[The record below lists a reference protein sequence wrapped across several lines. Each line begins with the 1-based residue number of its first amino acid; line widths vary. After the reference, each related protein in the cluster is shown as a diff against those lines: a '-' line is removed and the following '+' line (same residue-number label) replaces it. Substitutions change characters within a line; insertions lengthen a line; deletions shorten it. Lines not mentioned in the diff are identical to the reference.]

1 METAWS
7 ATLQVTHVQGRCRLW
22 LGGYAYGDGDTLQ
35 DAADA
40 LVARLLAM
48 AIGWRAGGFRFPMEG
63 GPLEVVWFE
72 FLHELG
78 EIAAAGGDIRERVF
92 GCPPDADPAA

>member
-7 ATLQVTHVQGRCRLW
+7 ARLEVTHAHGRCRLW
-22 LGGYAYGDGDTLQ
+22 LGRYAYGDGDTLQ

-40 LVARLLAM
+40 LVARLLET
-48 AIGWRAGGFRFPMEG
+48 AIGWRAGGFRFPMEL
-63 GPLEVVWFE
+63 GPPDVAWFE

-78 EIAAAGGDIRERVF
+78 EIAAAGGDIRARVF
-92 GCPPDADPAA
+92 GRSQGLP

>member
-1 METAWS
+1 MD
-7 ATLQVTHVQGRCRLW
+7 VQGRCRLW

-40 LVARLLAM
+40 LVARLLSM
-48 AIGWRAGGFRFPMEG
+48 AIGWRAGGFRFPKEL
-63 GPLEVVWFE
+63 GPLDVAWFE
-72 FLHELG
+72 LLYELG

-92 GCPPDADPAA
+92 GCPPDADLAA

>member
-1 METAWS
+1 METEWS
-7 ATLQVTHVQGRCRLW
+7 ARLQLTRAHGRCRLS
-22 LGGYAYGDGDTLQ
+22 LGRYAYGDGDTLQ

-48 AIGWRAGGFRFPMEG
+48 AMGWRAGGFRFPMEL
-63 GPLEVVWFE
+63 GPQDVPWFD

-78 EIAAAGGDIRERVF
+78 EIAAAGGDIRERVL
-92 GCPPDADPAA
+92 GCPPES

>member
-7 ATLQVTHVQGRCRLW
+7 ARLEVTRAHGRCRLS
-22 LGGYAYGDGDTLQ
+22 LGRYAYGDGDTLQ

-40 LVARLLAM
+40 LMARLLAM
-48 AIGWRAGGFRFPMEG
+48 AIGWRAGGFRFPMELG
-63 GPLEVVWFE
+63 APDLTWFE

-78 EIAAAGGDIRERVF
+78 EIAAAGGDIRERVL
-92 GCPPDADPAA
+92 GCPPAS

>member
-7 ATLQVTHVQGRCRLW
+7 ARLEVTHAHGRCRLS
-22 LGGYAYGDGDTLQ
+22 LGRYAYGDGDTLQ
-35 DAADA
+35 GAADD
-40 LVARLLAM
+40 LVARLLAL
-48 AIGWRAGGFRFPMEG
+48 AIGWRAGGFRFPMEL
-63 GPLEVVWFE
+63 GPQDVSWFE

-92 GCPPDADPAA
+92 GSPPAS

>member
-7 ATLQVTHVQGRCRLW
+7 PPLTVRHAHGRCRLC
-22 LGGYAYGDGDTLQ
+22 LGSYAYGDGDDLQ

-40 LVARLLAM
+40 LVTRLLDAAM
-48 AIGWRAGGFRFPMEG
+48 TWRAGGFRYSTELGSPDWR
-63 GPLEVVWFE
+63 WFE

-78 EIAAAGGDIRERVF
+78 EIAAGGGDIRPRLF
-92 GCPPDADPAA
+92 G